1 MSGVSDDGLH
11 LVLLAILRLCH
22 LPPPPL
28 LQSIT
33 LLVCS
38 LDARQMTPVCQL
50 LNCSTVLFKV
60 LYCKI

>member
-1 MSGVSDDGLH
+1 MSGVSDDGLR

-28 LQSIT
+28 LQSVT

-38 LDARQMTPVCQL
+38 LDARQMTPVTPAVELFYCTFQ
-50 LNCSTVLFKV
+50 STVL
-60 LYCKI
+60 